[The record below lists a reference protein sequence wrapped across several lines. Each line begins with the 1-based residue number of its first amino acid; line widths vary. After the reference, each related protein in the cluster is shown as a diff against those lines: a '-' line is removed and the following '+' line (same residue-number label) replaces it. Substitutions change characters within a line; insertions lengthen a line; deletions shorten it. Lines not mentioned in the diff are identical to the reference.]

1 MAGEEQVHRPHRATK
16 EKKKSAAGQPNPK
29 AFAVSAPG
37 KLAKQ
42 AKRSHDK
49 REKRLHVPLVDRLP
63 EEAPPLV
70 VGVVGPPGVGK
81 TTLIKSLVRRYTKQT
96 LTSPTGPI
104 TVVTSKRRRL
114 TFVES
119 PSDSLA
125 AAIDMAKIV
134 DIVLLMIDGNFGF
147 EMETMEFLNVL
158 SSTGMPGNVF
168 GILTHL
174 DLFRKQ
180 DTLKAQKKRLK
191 HRFWSEL
198 YQGAKLFYLSGV
210 INGRYPDREVL
221 NLSRFLSVMKNPRPL
236 VWRNS
241 HPYALADRMLDITPP
256 TEIEENAKCDRTI
269 ALYGYLRG
277 TNFPSNDAK
286 VHIPGIG
293 DLTVSQIEGLPDP
306 CPTPYFQQA
315 EEKAGVAKK
324 RRRLGEKQKVIYAPM
339 SDVGGVLVDKDAVYI
354 DVKSNTFDAEDSDDE
369 HERGLGEQM
378 VVELQGERKLLG
390 EDDQGISLFN
400 KGKKLQSLDDDTIND
415 TGRSSHRHARLAD
428 READDDDEV
437 DGEDFAS
444 DDSDD
449 DADLEALQEAPKKIG
464 KAKQDKDVEGDIAF
478 ADSDSDLG
486 SISSVSD
493 QELEDGEDEDDDEE
507 DDSGSIE
514 DEDDGESRW
523 KNHMSERARSLHGR
537 KQPYRV
543 AELARL
549 MYDDMLS
556 TAQVIKQWRGEDKD
570 SDDKD
575 DEPEEGFFRRKKTE
589 DDEAEDRMIPKH
601 NYAALEEKWTDDDV
615 IESFKAHFSS
625 SRGTGAN
632 ADELGDDEDGSDA
645 EGDEDSEGDGEFEDL
660 ETGETNETTEPDD
673 LEAEREKNAKRKE
686 ELKQRFEEE
695 DREGFLNPKN
705 ANREANGQSAE
716 QEFGEDEWYDAQK
729 ALLQKQ
735 QDINRREFEQLDNAS
750 RVRAE
755 GYKAGTYARITL
767 QNVPCEFVENFDSRF
782 PLLIGG
788 LQPTEERMG
797 FVQVRIKRHR
807 WHKKILKTNDPLIF
821 SLGWR
826 RFQTMPVY
834 SIHENRIRNRML
846 KYTPEHMHC
855 TGTFYGPLAA
865 PNTGFCCVQSFSNK
879 NPGFRIAATGVVLN
893 VDEGTEIVKKLK
905 LTGHPYKIFKN
916 TAFIKD
922 MFSTSLEIAKFEGA
936 SIKTVSGIRG
946 QIKKAL
952 SKPEGNFRA
961 TFEDKVLMSDIVF
974 LRAWYP
980 IRPHRFYNVVTNL
993 LDGKDAE
1000 GWNGMRLTGQ
1010 VRAAQNIPTPK
1021 DQNSAYRK
1029 IEREERHFNPLRVPR
1044 KLQADLPFKSQI
1056 TQMKP
1061 QSKKTYVQKR
1071 AIVADGEEK
1080 VARRLMQQ
1088 VMTLRKEKVEKRRAK
1103 QEERKE
1109 PYRAKVKENEEKRR
1123 EREKRERDEYWRRE
1137 GKKRKGWADGES
1149 GGGGGDAGGK
1159 RRKKA

>member
-1 MAGEEQVHRPHRATK
+1 MAGEEQTHRTHRATK
-16 EKKKSAAGQPNPK
+16 EKKKPEKGSRNAK

-37 KLAKQ
+37 KLARQ
-42 AKRSHDK
+42 AKRSHDV

-81 TTLIKSLVRRYTKQT
+81 TTLIKSLVRRYTKQP
-96 LTSPTGPI
+96 LSDPRGPI

-114 TFVES
+114 TFFEA

-125 AAIDMAKIV
+125 SAIDVAKVV
-134 DIVLLMIDGNFGF
+134 DIVLLMIDGNYGF
-147 EMETMEFLNVL
+147 EMETMEFLTVL

-180 DTLKAQKKRLK
+180 DALKAQKKRLK

-241 HPYALADRMLDITPP
+241 HPYALADRMLDLTPP
-256 TEIEENAKCDRTI
+256 TLVEEDPVCDRTV

-277 TNFPSNDAK
+277 TNFPAQGAK
-286 VHIPGIG
+286 VHVPGVG
-293 DLTVSQIEGLPDP
+293 DLNVQQIEALPDP
-306 CPTPYFQQA
+306 CPTPYFVQA
-315 EEKAGVAKK
+315 KENIEGAKK

-354 DVKSNTFDAEDSDDE
+354 DVKSNTFDAEDDE
-369 HERGLGEQM
+369 IERGQGEEMM
-378 VVELQGERKLLG
+378 VRLQGGRKMLG
-390 EDDQGISLFN
+390 EDDEGISLFN
-400 KGKKLQSLDDDTIND
+400 RGEQLRRVEDDEAGLND
-415 TGRSSHRHARLAD
+415 TGRKEARKATM
-428 READDDDEV
+428 A
-437 DGEDFAS
+437 DGEDHEEMEDEGFAS
-444 DDSDD
+444 GESDD
-449 DADLEALQEAPKKIG
+449 DADLEALQQAPEKLG
-464 KAKQDKDVEGDIAF
+464 NARKDREVNGDVAF

-486 SISSVSD
+486 SLSSVSD
-493 QELEDGEDEDDDEE
+493 QELEDGEDEDE
-507 DDSGSIE
+507 DADGL
-514 DEDDGESRW
+514 DEDDDGELRW
-523 KNHMSERARSLHGR
+523 KSDLADRARAAHGNR
-537 KQPYRV
+537 TPYRV
-543 AELARL
+543 AELARM
-549 MYDDMLS
+549 MYDDALS
-556 TAQVIKQWRGEDKD
+556 TLEVVRRWRGEDVAD
-570 SDDKD
+570 EKD
-575 DEPEEGFFRRKKTE
+575 DIEADEEDGVLFKRRKVE
-589 DDEAEDRMIPKH
+589 LQDEEEDRIIPRLD
-601 NYAALEEKWTDDDV
+601 YEALEAKWTNEEN
-615 IESFKAHFSS
+615 IEALRHRFA
-625 SRGTGAN
+625 GTRLTGPN
-632 ADELGDDEDGSDA
+632 AEGLGSGDDEDA
-645 EGDEDSEGDGEFEDL
+645 EAGDNEDEGDGEFEDL
-660 ETGETNETTEPDD
+660 ETGKTHNGTINTQEENIED
-673 LEAEREKNAKRKE
+673 ERAKNARRKE
-686 ELKQRFEEE
+686 ELKLRFEEE

-705 ANREANGQSAE
+705 SNRQANGSTQE

-735 QDINRREFEQLDNAS
+735 QDINKREFEQLDDLS

-755 GYKAGTYARITL
+755 GYKAGTYARLTL
-767 QNVPCEFVENFDSRF
+767 SNVPHEFVQNFNPRY

-807 WHKKILKTNDPLIF
+807 WHKKILKTNDPLVF

-826 RFQTMPVY
+826 RFQSTPVY
-834 SIHENRIRNRML
+834 SIHENRMRNRML

-865 PNTGFCCVQSFSNK
+865 PNTGFVCVQNFSNK
-879 NPGFRIAATGVVLN
+879 NPGFRVAATGVVLN

-922 MFSTSLEIAKFEGA
+922 MFASSLEIAKFEGA
-936 SIKTVSGIRG
+936 SIRTVSGIRG

-952 SKPEGNFRA
+952 SKPEGCFRA
-961 TFEDKVLMSDIVF
+961 AFEDKVLMSDIVF

-980 IRPHRFYNVVTNL
+980 VKPHRFYNPVTNL
-993 LDGKDAE
+993 LE
-1000 GWNGMRLTGQ
+1000 GGGEADSWSGMRLTGQ
-1010 VRAAQNIPTPK
+1010 VRAEKNLPTPK
-1021 DQNSAYRK
+1021 ERNSAYRPV
-1029 IEREERHFNPLRVPR
+1029 EREERHFNPLRVPR
-1044 KLQADLPFKSQI
+1044 KVQADLPFKSQI
-1056 TQMKP
+1056 VRMKP
-1061 QSKKTYVQKR
+1061 QKREGYAQKR
-1071 AIVADGEEK
+1071 AVVSGKEEK
-1080 VARRLMQQ
+1080 VARRLMQE

-1103 QEERKE
+1103 QEERRQ
-1109 PYRAKVKENEEKRR
+1109 PYRAKLAENEEKRR
-1123 EREKRERDEYWRRE
+1123 EREKRERDEFWRRE
-1137 GKKRKGWADGES
+1137 GKKRKNWEGGGEA
-1149 GGGGGDAGGK
+1149 GGGGGK
-1159 RRKKA
+1159 RRRT